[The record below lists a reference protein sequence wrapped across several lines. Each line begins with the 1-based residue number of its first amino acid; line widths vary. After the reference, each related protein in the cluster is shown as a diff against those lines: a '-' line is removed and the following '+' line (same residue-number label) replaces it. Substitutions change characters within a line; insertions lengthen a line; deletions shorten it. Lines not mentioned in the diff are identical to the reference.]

1 MLTRINKFVLF
12 LVVAIAFAT
21 PSFGQTFGQITGL
34 VTDSSGGVLVGAE
47 VTVTNPQTS
56 FTRTENTND
65 SGLYTFL
72 NLLPGLYNVKVSA
85 QGFQGA
91 IRNNVE
97 LQVQQVARLDFQ
109 LKVGA
114 VTEAV
119 EVSGGAPLLTTENAT
134 VGTVI
139 DNQRIVELPL
149 NGRNFIQLIAL
160 SPNVNAS
167 YADGGTAS
175 SRQGGDRATQNFS
188 VGGQRREFNYYTL
201 DGVANTDVDFNTYAF
216 LPSIDALQE
225 FKVQTGV
232 YSAEFG
238 HEAAQVNVST
248 KSGTN
253 DYHGTVFDFLRNNAV
268 DARPFGFTR
277 TVPVSAPF
285 KWNQFGF
292 TLGGPV
298 QIPKLFNGKDRLFFM
313 SNYEGFR
320 LRNQTQVVY
329 STPPAPMRNGDFSQA
344 PAGTVIKDPRNNFV
358 PFAGNMIPST
368 RFDHA
373 AVGLLEFYPAP
384 NIPGTGLSS
393 NYLALDNK
401 VNDKDQFTQRID
413 FVESSKSNWFGR
425 YSWQNEQ
432 QVDPAL
438 KLNGHFLAVTV
449 KQAMISNT
457 RILSPNLVNE
467 ARFGYTGFFDDY
479 ANELQY
485 KRDPIHDLGIG
496 FVDPAPVAW
505 GTPGVSVNG
514 FSGFGDDV
522 NGPFVVNDHTFQWV
536 EALSW
541 IRGTHSIKIG
551 AEIRRDRFNQVGT
564 QNVRGVLTID
574 NPSTTYGFADY
585 MLGIVSR
592 TQDAGGLAI
601 SQFRATSQAYYFA
614 DTWKARPNLT
624 IDWGLR
630 YEYSPPWG
638 DKGQSLMDIWFPPGY
653 PANPRLHPCYIRVGS
668 GEVYADVVTRF
679 DPAICVARDGRMGD
693 RLISPNY
700 TNFAPRLGIAWSP
713 TPKWTVRAGAGFF
726 YVQDTGNPRFDMSR
740 NIQGRI
746 TSTGVVSLANLT
758 FEQPFTGGAVNVCGV
773 PTPPFVCVI
782 TPQGLANDAHRRTPY
797 VEQYELNIQRQLSGN
812 TVLEVG
818 YLGTQGHR
826 LERLISYNL
835 PYPSATGSVVSRS
848 PSPEF
853 GNIQYLAGVVNSN
866 YHSLSAKL
874 TRRMSA
880 GLTFLAGYTFA
891 KSIDDGSGIRTLGS
905 DQLKPQDGTCVSCER
920 GLSIFDTRHRFVSS
934 VLYALPVGKGRK
946 YLTHGLASSLIGG
959 WELSSIWTMSTGF
972 PLNISAG
979 KDQSNT
985 GHGYDR
991 PNNVPGANA
1000 NLDSS
1005 KRSTSEWFDIQ
1016 AFALQPFGT
1025 YGTLGRNT
1033 VTGPGIFDVD
1043 FSTLKN
1049 FNFTERI
1056 YMQLRVEAFNV
1067 LNHPNFGD
1075 PNLSLSSDSVTQ
1087 AGIPIPG
1094 SGAFGTINST
1104 RSTIAMRQLQFGLK
1118 IVF

>member
-1 MLTRINKFVLF
+1 MITRIARIL
-12 LVVAIAFAT
+12 LPLMAALALAAPT
-21 PSFGQTFGQITGL
+21 FGQTFGQITGL
-34 VTDSSGGVLVGAE
+34 VTDASGGVLVGAT

-56 FTRTENTND
+56 FTRTEATNG
-65 SGLYTFL
+65 SGQYSFP
-72 NLLPGLYNVKVSA
+72 NLLPGLYNVAVGA
-85 QGFQGA
+85 QGFQNV
-91 IRNNVE
+91 IRNGVE

-109 LKVGA
+109 LKVGS

-119 EVSGGAPLLTTENAT
+119 EVSGGAPLLATEDAT
-134 VGTVI
+134 LGTVI
-139 DNQRIVELPL
+139 DNQRIVDLPL
-149 NGRNFIQLIAL
+149 NGRNFVQLIAL

-167 YADGGTAS
+167 YADGGTAT

-201 DGVANTDVDFNTYAF
+201 DGIANTDVDFNTYAF

-253 DYHGTVFDFLRNNAV
+253 QYHGTLFDFLRNNAI
-268 DARPFGFTR
+268 DARPFGFTSA
-277 TVPVSAPF
+277 VPVSAPF

-298 QIPKLFNGKDRLFFM
+298 QIPKLFNGKNRLFFM

-320 LRNQTQVVY
+320 LRNQAQVVY
-329 STPPAPMRNGDFSQA
+329 STPPVAMRNGDFSQIL
-344 PAGTVIKDPRNNFV
+344 PGTVIKDPRNSFA
-358 PFAGNMIPST
+358 PFPGNMIPST
-368 RFDHA
+368 RLDHA
-373 AVGLLEFYPAP
+373 AIGLLEFYPAP
-384 NIPGTGLSS
+384 NVPGAGLTN
-393 NYLALDNK
+393 NYLALDNN

-425 YSWQNEQ
+425 YSWQDEHQ
-432 QVDPAL
+432 IQPAL
-438 KLNGHFLAVTV
+438 ALNGHSLAVTV
-449 KQAMISNT
+449 HQAMISNS
-457 RILSPNLVNE
+457 RILTPNLVNE
-467 ARFGYTGFFDDY
+467 ARFGYTGFYDDY

-505 GTPGVSVNG
+505 GTPGVSILG

-522 NGPFVVNDHTFQWV
+522 NGPFVVNDHTFQWIDNL
-536 EALSW
+536 AW
-541 IRGTHSIKIG
+541 TRGTHAIKMG
-551 AEIRRDRFNQVGT
+551 AEIRRDRFNQVGQ

-574 NPSTTYGFADY
+574 NPSTGYGFGDY

-592 TQDAGGLAI
+592 TQDAGSLAI

-614 DTWKARPNLT
+614 DTWKVRPNLT
-624 IDWGLR
+624 IDWGVR
-630 YEYSPPWG
+630 YEYSPPWT
-638 DKGQSLMDIWFPPGY
+638 DKGGSLMNVWFPAGFGSTPG
-653 PANPRLHPCYIRVGS
+653 LHPCYVRVGS
-668 GEVYADVVTRF
+668 GDVYQNTLTRF
-679 DPAICVARDGRMGD
+679 DPSICVVRDGRLGD
-693 RLISPNY
+693 RLVYPDY
-700 TNFAPRLGIAWSP
+700 TNVAPRLGIAWSP
-713 TPKWTVRAGAGFF
+713 TQKWTVRAGAGLF

-746 TSTGVVSLANLT
+746 TSTGTVALANLT
-758 FEQPFTGGAVNVCGV
+758 FENPFTGGATNSCGV
-773 PTPPFVCVI
+773 PTPPYVCVI
-782 TPQGLANDAHRRTPY
+782 TPQGLANDYNRRTPY
-797 VEQYELNIQRQLSGN
+797 VEQYELNIQRQLSTS

-826 LERLISYNL
+826 LERLLSYNL
-835 PYPSATGSVVSRS
+835 PNPSPTGSVVSRE
-848 PSPEF
+848 PAPEF
-853 GNIQYLAGVVNSN
+853 GNIQDLAGAVNSN

-874 TRRMSA
+874 TRRMSS
-880 GLTFLAGYTFA
+880 GLTFLTGYTFA

-905 DQLKPQDGTCVSCER
+905 DQLKPQNGTCVSCER
-920 GLSIFDTRHRFVSS
+920 GLSIFDTRQRFVTSI
-934 VLYALPVGKGRK
+934 LYALPVGKRRK
-946 YLTHGLASSLIGG
+946 YLTHGVASSLIGG
-959 WELSSIWTMSTGF
+959 WELSTIWTVSTGF

-991 PNNVPGANA
+991 PNNVPGISA

-1005 KRSTSEWFDIQ
+1005 QRSTAKWFNIQ
-1016 AFALQPFGT
+1016 AFALQPFGS
-1025 YGTLGRNT
+1025 YGNLGRNT
-1033 VTGPGIFDVD
+1033 VTGPGIFDID
-1043 FSTLKN
+1043 FSTLKT
-1049 FNFTERI
+1049 FAFTERT
-1056 YMQLRVEAFNV
+1056 YLQFRFEAFNF

-1075 PNLSLSSDSVTQ
+1075 PNLSLTSNTVNA
-1087 AGIPIPG
+1087 AGIPILG

-1104 RSTIAMRQLQFGLK
+1104 RATIAMRQLQFGLK
-1118 IVF
+1118 LVF

>member
-1 MLTRINKFVLF
+1 MPSRMMQSLLLLSA
-12 LVVAIAFAT
+12 LVFAT
-21 PSFGQTFGQITGL
+21 ACFGQTFGEITGL
-34 VTDSSGGVLVGAE
+34 VTDPSGALLVGAA
-47 VTVTNPQTS
+47 VTVTNPQTN

-65 SGLYTFL
+65 AGIYTFP
-72 NLLPGLYNVKVSA
+72 NLLPGIYNVRVAA

-91 IRNNVE
+91 VRNGVE

-109 LKVGA
+109 LKVGSL
-114 VTEAV
+114 TEAV

-167 YADGGTAS
+167 FADGGAAS
-175 SRQGGDRATQNFS
+175 SRQGGDRAAQNFS

-201 DGVANTDVDFNTYAF
+201 DGIVNTDVDFNTYAF

-253 DYHGTVFDFLRNNAV
+253 EYHGTLFDFLRNNAL

-298 QIPKLFNGKDRLFFM
+298 QIPKLFNGKDKLFFM

-329 STPPAPMRNGDFSQA
+329 STPPTAMRNGDFSQIS
-344 PAGTVIKDPRNNFV
+344 TVIKDPGNGLA
-358 PFAGNMIPST
+358 PFTGNQIPSS
-368 RFDHA
+368 RFDRA
-373 AVGLLEFYPAP
+373 ALGLLEFYPAP

-393 NYLALDNK
+393 NYLALDNN

-413 FVESSKSNWFGR
+413 FAESSKSNWFGR
-425 YSWQNEQ
+425 YSWQNEA
-432 QVDPAL
+432 QVQPAL

-449 KQAMISNT
+449 HQAMISNT

-467 ARFGYTGFFDDY
+467 ARFGYSSFYDDY
-479 ANELQY
+479 GNELQF
-485 KRDPIHDLGIG
+485 KRDPIKEFGIG

-505 GTPGVSVNG
+505 GTPGVSING

-522 NGPFVVNDHTFQWV
+522 TGPFVVNDHTFQWV

-541 IRGTHSIKIG
+541 NRGTHSIKIG

-574 NPSTTYGFADY
+574 NPSTGYGFADY

-592 TQDAGGLAI
+592 TQDAGNLAI

-614 DTWKARPNLT
+614 DTWKVRPNLT

-638 DKGQSLMDIWFPPGY
+638 DKGQSLMNIWFPPGY
-653 PANPRLHPCYIRVGS
+653 ESNLRLHPCYIRVGS
-668 GEVYADVVTRF
+668 GDVYQNIVTRF

-693 RLISPNY
+693 RLIYPNY

-713 TPKWTVRAGAGFF
+713 TPKWTVRAGVGIF

-740 NIQGRI
+740 NIQGRL
-746 TSTGVVSLANLT
+746 TSTATVALANLT

-797 VEQYELNIQRQLSGN
+797 VEQYELNIQRQLSAN

-835 PYPSATGSVVSRS
+835 PNPSPTGSVVSRS
-848 PSPEF
+848 PAPEF

-866 YHSLSAKL
+866 YNSLSAKL

-880 GLTFLAGYTFA
+880 GLTFLTGYTFS
-891 KSIDDGSGIRTLGS
+891 KSIDDGSGIRVLGS

-920 GLSIFDTRHRFVSS
+920 GLSIFDTRHRFVTS
-934 VLYALPVGKGRK
+934 VLYDWPVGKGRK
-946 YLTHGLASSLIGG
+946 YLTHGLASTLLGG
-959 WELSSIWTMSTGF
+959 WESSSIFTVSSGF
-972 PLNISAG
+972 PLNVSTG

-991 PNNVPGANA
+991 PNNVPGVQA

-1005 KRSTSEWFDIQ
+1005 QRSTAEWFNIR
-1016 AFALQPFGT
+1016 AFAMQPLGS
-1025 YGTLGRNT
+1025 YGDLGRNT
-1033 VTGPGIFDVD
+1033 VTGPGIFDID

-1049 FNFTERI
+1049 FNFTERTFL
-1056 YMQLRVEAFNV
+1056 QFRFEAFNF

-1075 PNLSLSSDSVTQ
+1075 PGLSLSSNQLDSNN
-1087 AGIPIPG
+1087 IPSPG
-1094 SGAFGTINST
+1094 TGVFGTINST
-1104 RSTIAMRQLQFGLK
+1104 RATIPMRQLQFGLK
-1118 IVF
+1118 LVF

>member
-1 MLTRINKFVLF
+1 MLTRFHSVLF
-12 LVVAIAFAT
+12 LLVLALAVAMPA
-21 PSFGQTFGQITGL
+21 SGQTFGQITGL
-34 VTDSSGGVLVGAE
+34 VTDSSGGVVIGAA

-56 FTRTENTND
+56 LARTENTNS
-65 SGLYTFL
+65 SGLYTFP
-72 NLLPGLYNVKVSA
+72 NLLPGVYDVKVAA
-85 QGFQGA
+85 QGFQSA
-91 IRNNVE
+91 IRNSVE

-109 LKVGA
+109 LKVGSI
-114 VTEAV
+114 TEAV
-119 EVSGGAPLLTTENAT
+119 EVTGGAPLLTTENAT
-134 VGTVI
+134 LGTVI

-167 YADGGTAS
+167 YADGGTAA

-253 DYHGTVFDFLRNNAV
+253 EYHGALFDFLRNNAV

-292 TLGGPV
+292 ALAGPV
-298 QIPKLFNGKDRLFFM
+298 RIPKVFNGKDRLFFM

-329 STPPAPMRNGDFSQA
+329 STPTAAMRNGNFSELL
-344 PAGTVIKDPRNNFV
+344 PGTVIKDPRNNFL
-358 PFAGNMIPST
+358 PFSGNIIDSK
-368 RFDHA
+368 RFDAA

-384 NIPGTGLSS
+384 NIPGAGRSS
-393 NYLALDNK
+393 NYLALNNN

-413 FVESSKSNWFGR
+413 FAENAKSNWFGR
-425 YSWQNEQ
+425 YSWQDET
-432 QVDPAL
+432 QVQPAL

-449 KQAMISNT
+449 KQAMISNS
-457 RILSPNLVNE
+457 RILSPTLVNE
-467 ARFGYTGFFDDY
+467 ARFGYTGFYDDY
-479 ANELQY
+479 ANELQN
-485 KRDPIHDLGIG
+485 KRDPIKELGIG

-505 GTPGVSVNG
+505 GTPGVTVNG

-522 NGPFVVNDHTFQWV
+522 NGPFVVNDHTFQWLDT
-536 EALSW
+536 LSW
-541 IRGTHSIKIG
+541 NLGTHAIKIG
-551 AEIRRDRFNQVGT
+551 GEVRRDRFNQLGQ

-574 NPSTTYGFADY
+574 NPSTGYAFADY

-592 TQDAGGLAI
+592 TQDAGSLAI
-601 SQFRATSQAYYFA
+601 SQFRATSQAYFFA
-614 DTWKARPNLT
+614 DTWKFRPNLT

-630 YEYSPPWG
+630 YELTPPWT
-638 DKGQSLMDIWFPPGY
+638 DKGGSLMNVWVPVGLGSTPS
-653 PANPRLHPCYIRVGS
+653 LHPCLVRIGS
-668 GEVYADVVTRF
+668 GDIYQNTATRF
-679 DPAICVARDGRMGD
+679 DPAICVVRDGRLGD
-693 RLISPNY
+693 RLVKTDY
-700 TNFAPRLGIAWSP
+700 ANFAPRLGVAWSP
-713 TPKWTVRAGAGFF
+713 TPKLTVRAGAGIF

-746 TSTGVVSLANLT
+746 TSTGTVSQANLS
-758 FEQPFTGGAVNVCGV
+758 FEHPFTGGAVNVCGV
-773 PTPPFVCVI
+773 PTPPYVCVI
-782 TPQGLANDAHRRTPY
+782 TPQGLANDYNRRTPY
-797 VEQYELNIQRQLSGN
+797 VVQYELNIQRQFSAS
-812 TVLEVG
+812 TVLEAG

-835 PYPSATGSVVSRS
+835 PYPSATGSIASRE
-848 PSPEF
+848 PAPEF
-853 GNIQYLAGVVNSN
+853 GNIQMLAGVVNSN

-874 TRRMSA
+874 TRRMSG

-905 DQLKPQDGTCVSCER
+905 DQLKPQNGVCVSCER
-920 GLSIFDTRHRFVSS
+920 GLSIFDTRHRFVTS
-934 VLYALPVGKGRK
+934 VLYDLPVGRGKR
-946 YLTHGLASSLIGG
+946 YLTHGLAAGLIGG
-959 WELSSIWTMSTGF
+959 WELSSIVTVSSGF
-972 PLNISAG
+972 PLNVSAG

-991 PNNVPGANA
+991 PNSVPGVA

-1005 KRSTSEWFDIQ
+1005 QRGTSEWFNIQ
-1016 AFALQPFGT
+1016 MFALQPFGS
-1025 YGTLGRNT
+1025 YGNLGRNT
-1033 VTGPGIFDVD
+1033 LTGPRIFGIDSSALKK
-1043 FSTLKN
+1043 FS
-1049 FNFTERI
+1049 FTERK
-1056 YMQLRVEAFNV
+1056 YLQLRVEAFNV

-1075 PNLSLSSDSVTQ
+1075 PNTSLISNTLTA
-1087 AGIPIPG
+1087 AGVPILG
-1094 SGAFGTINST
+1094 AGAFGTINST
-1104 RSTIAMRQLQFGLK
+1104 RSTIPMRQLQFGLK
-1118 IVF
+1118 LVF

>member
-1 MLTRINKFVLF
+1 MHSSLGKISILLAAVFT
-12 LVVAIAFAT
+12 IAK

-34 VTDSSGGVLVGAE
+34 VTDASGGVLVGAS
-47 VTVTNPQTS
+47 VTVTNPQTA

-65 SGLYTFL
+65 SGLYTFP
-72 NLLPGLYNVKVSA
+72 NLLPGLFDIRVTA
-85 QGFQGA
+85 PGFQTSV
-91 IRNNVE
+91 RNGVE

-109 LKVGA
+109 LKVGS

-149 NGRNFIQLIAL
+149 NGRNFIQLVAL

-167 YADGGTAS
+167 FADGGAAT
-175 SRQGGDRATQNFS
+175 SRQGGDRASQNFS
-188 VGGQRREFNYYTL
+188 VAGQRREFNYYTL
-201 DGVANTDVDFNTYAF
+201 DGIVNTDVDFNTYSF

-248 KSGTN
+248 RSGTN
-253 DYHGTVFDFLRNNAV
+253 HDHGTVFDFLRNNAV

-277 TVPVSAPF
+277 AVPVSAPF

-298 QIPKLFNGKDRLFFM
+298 QIPKLFNGKDKLFFM

-329 STPPAPMRNGDFSQA
+329 STPPQAMRNGDFSLS
-344 PAGTVIKDPRNNFV
+344 GTVIKDPRNNFA
-358 PFAGNMIPST
+358 PFQGNMIPSD
-368 RFDHA
+368 RFSKA

-384 NIPGTGLSS
+384 NIPGTGLSN
-393 NYLALDNK
+393 NYLALNSN

-413 FVESSKSNWFGR
+413 FTESAKSNWFGR
-425 YSWQNEQ
+425 YSWQDEG
-432 QVDPAL
+432 QVQPSL
-438 KLNGHFLAVTV
+438 KLNGHTLAVNV

-457 RILSPNLVNE
+457 RILSPSLVNE
-467 ARFGYTGFFDDY
+467 ARFGYSGFYDNY
-479 ANELQY
+479 GNELQF
-485 KRDPIHDLGIG
+485 KRDPIKELGIG
-496 FVDPAPVAW
+496 FVDPDPVAW
-505 GTPGVSVNG
+505 GTPGVSING

-522 NGPFVVNDHTFQWV
+522 NGPFVVYDHTFQWV

-541 IRGTHSIKIG
+541 IHGTHSIKVG
-551 AEIRRDRFNQVGT
+551 AEFRRDRFNQIGT
-564 QNVRGVLTID
+564 QNIRGVLTID
-574 NPSTTYGFADY
+574 NPSTTYAFADY

-614 DTWKARPNLT
+614 DTWKARSNLT

-630 YEYSPPWG
+630 YEYSPPWS
-638 DKGQSLMDIWFPPGY
+638 DKGQSLMNIWFPPGY
-653 PANPRLHPCYIRVGS
+653 ETRPSLHPCYVRVGS
-668 GEVYADVVTRF
+668 GDVYQNVVTRF
-679 DPAICVARDGRMGD
+679 DPAICVARDGRLGD
-693 RLISPNY
+693 RAVYPNY
-700 TNFAPRLGIAWSP
+700 TNFAPRLGVAWSP
-713 TPKWTVRAGAGFF
+713 SAKWTVRAGAGVF

-746 TSTGVVSLANLT
+746 TSTGTVSQANLT
-758 FEQPFTGGAVNVCGV
+758 FEHPFTGGAVNVCGV

-797 VEQYELNIQRQLSGN
+797 VLQYELNFQRQLTGN
-812 TVLEVG
+812 TVVEVG
-818 YLGTQGHR
+818 YLAALAHR

-848 PSPEF
+848 PAPEF
-853 GNIQYLAGVVNSN
+853 GNIQYLAGVVSSN

-891 KSIDDGSGIRTLGS
+891 KSIDDGSGIRVLGS
-905 DQLKPQDGTCVSCER
+905 DQLKPQNGICVSCER

-946 YLTHGLASSLIGG
+946 YFARGWAGNVIGG
-959 WELSSIWTMSTGF
+959 WELSSILTASSGF

-979 KDQSNT
+979 RDQSNT

-991 PNNVPGANA
+991 PNAVPGVSA
-1000 NLDSS
+1000 NLGSDQ
-1005 KRSTSEWFDIQ
+1005 RNTGEWFNIQ

-1025 YGTLGRNT
+1025 YGNLGRNT
-1033 VTGPGIFDVD
+1033 VTGPGIFDID

-1049 FNFTERI
+1049 FNFSERR
-1056 YMQLRVEAFNV
+1056 YVQLRVEAFNV

-1075 PNLSLSSDSVTQ
+1075 PNLSLSNSRLDSNS
-1087 AGIPIPG
+1087 IPIPG
-1094 SGAFGTINST
+1094 SGSFGTINST
-1104 RSTIAMRQLQFGLK
+1104 RATIAMRQLQFGLK